1 VRDPNKFMKKKKF
14 ERDFHQLAQ
23 KCLRCGLCTMVCP
36 VHQVEADEYTAA
48 RGRNLLANRINGKK
62 DFTKQFCQRFEKC
75 LLCGTCLPK
84 CPQQIPIDLQTV
96 SIREEMVKAKGLGLA
111 KHFAFRYAMK
121 DRARF
126 GKILSWAGKYQK
138 YLPAG
143 EGKLRH
149 LPAFLSVLG
158 SGRRIPEIAPVF
170 LRDRLPVLSNPK
182 PEKRKGIRVG
192 IFMGCAI
199 DFIYPEIGEKIV
211 RFLNGQGVEVLVPKE
226 QGCCALP
233 VIGAGDLQTAQEM
246 AQKNLEAFG
255 EVDFV
260 VTGCA
265 TCGSALK
272 DYGTFFEGEEREKQ
286 FDSFAAKVRDFSEF
300 LFRDLKLTPE
310 DLSSGAE
317 RKGNLKVTYHDPCHL
332 SRYQGIKEEPRQVI
346 SALPGVE
353 LIEMDGA
360 DQCCG
365 MGGSFGLSYYDI
377 SKKIADKKASAI
389 RRTGADAVVTTCPG
403 CRMQLVDALNRHG
416 LPQRVLHLAELL
428 EPNGDY

>member
-1 VRDPNKFMKKKKF
+1 M
-14 ERDFHQLAQ
+14 
-23 KCLRCGLCTMVCP
+23 LCPAC
-36 VHQVEADEYTAA
+36 Y
-48 RGRNLLANRINGKK
+48 RG
-62 DFTKQFCQRFEKC
+62 
-75 LLCGTCLPK
+75 
-84 CPQQIPIDLQTV
+84 
-96 SIREEMVKAKGLGLA
+96 
-111 KHFAFRYAMK
+111 
-121 DRARF
+121 
-126 GKILSWAGKYQK
+126 
-138 YLPAG
+138 
-143 EGKLRH
+143 
-149 LPAFLSVLG
+149 
-158 SGRRIPEIAPVF
+158 GRPP
-170 LRDRLPVLSNPK
+170 D
-182 PEKRKGIRVG
+182 
-192 IFMGCAI
+192 
-199 DFIYPEIGEKIV
+199 
-211 RFLNGQGVEVLVPKE
+211 
-226 QGCCALP
+226 
-233 VIGAGDLQTAQEM
+233 GAGDGAKE
-246 AQKNLEAFG
+246 LEAFG
-255 EVDFV
+255 EVDLV

-346 SALPGVE
+346 SAIPGVE

-389 RRTGADAVVTTCPG
+389 RKTGADAVVTTCPG

-428 EPNGDY
+428 EPDGEY

>member
-1 VRDPNKFMKKKKF
+1 MEKKKF

-23 KCLRCGLCTMVCP
+23 KCLRCGLCTMDCP

-48 RGRNLLANRINGKK
+48 RGRNLLANGINGKK
-62 DFTKQFCQRFEKC
+62 DFNKQFRQRFEKC

-84 CPQQIPIDLQTV
+84 CPQQIPIDRLTISV
-96 SIREEMVKAKGLGLA
+96 REEMVRTIGLGLA

-126 GKILSWAGKYQK
+126 GKILTRASKYQK
-138 YLPAG
+138 YLPGG
-143 EGKLRH
+143 EGKIRH
-149 LPAFLSVLG
+149 LPAFLSILN
-158 SGRRIPEIAPVF
+158 SGRRLPEIAPVF
-170 LRDRLPVLSNPK
+170 LRDRLSVLSSPE
-182 PEKRKGIRVG
+182 PEKRKGIRIG
-192 IFMGCAI
+192 FFMGCAI
-199 DFIYPEIGEKIV
+199 DFIYPEIGQKIV
-211 RFLNGQGVEVLVPKE
+211 RFLNDQGVEVLVPRE

-233 VIGAGDLQTAQEM
+233 LIGSGDLQTAQEM

-255 EVDFV
+255 NVDLV

-272 DYGTFFEGEEREKQ
+272 DYGTFFEGGEIQ

-300 LFRDLKLTPE
+300 LIRDLKLSPE

-332 SRYQGIKEEPRQVI
+332 SRYQGIKKEPRQVI
-346 SALPGVE
+346 SALPGVQ
-353 LIEMDGA
+353 LVEMDGA

-365 MGGSFGLSYYDI
+365 MGGSFGLSYYDV

-389 RRTGADAVVTTCPG
+389 RKTGADAVVTTCPG
-403 CRMQLVDALNRHG
+403 CRMQLLDTLNRHG
-416 LPQRVLHLAELL
+416 LPQRVVHLAELL
-428 EPNGDY
+428 LPDGGKN

>member
-1 VRDPNKFMKKKKF
+1 MEKKKF
-14 ERDFHQLAQ
+14 DRDFYHLAQ
-23 KCLRCGLCTMVCP
+23 KCLHCGLCTMVCP

-62 DFTKQFCQRFEKC
+62 DFTKQFRQRFEKC

-84 CPQQIPIDLQTV
+84 CPQQIPIDLLTV
-96 SIREEMVKAKGLGLA
+96 SVREEMVKTKGLGLA
-111 KHFAFRYAMK
+111 KQFAFRYAMK

-126 GKILSWAGKYQK
+126 GKILTRVTKYQK

-143 EGKLRH
+143 EGKIRH
-149 LPAFLSVLG
+149 LPTFLSALG
-158 SGRRIPEIAPVF
+158 SGRRIPEIAPAF
-170 LRDRLPVLSNPK
+170 LRDQLPVLSSPK
-182 PEKRKGIRVG
+182 PDKGKRIRAG
-192 IFMGCAI
+192 FFMGCAI
-199 DFIYPEIGEKIV
+199 DFIYPEIGQKIV
-211 RFLNGQGVEVLVPKE
+211 RFLNGQGVEVFTPKE

-233 VIGAGDLQTAQEM
+233 LIGAGDLQAAREM
-246 AQKNLEAFG
+246 AQENLKAFG
-255 EVDFV
+255 EVDLII
-260 VTGCA
+260 TGCA

-272 DYGTFFEGEEREKQ
+272 DYGTFFEGGEGEKQ

-300 LFRDLKLTPE
+300 LFRDLRLTGE
-310 DLSSGAE
+310 DLSSGPQ
-317 RKGNLKVTYHDPCHL
+317 RKSNLKVTYHDPCHL
-332 SRYQGIKEEPRQVI
+332 CRHQGIKEEPRKVI
-346 SALPGVE
+346 ASLPGVE
-353 LIEMDGA
+353 LIEMEGA

-389 RRTGADAVVTTCPG
+389 RKTGADAVVTTCPG

-428 EPNGDY
+428 EPDSKL